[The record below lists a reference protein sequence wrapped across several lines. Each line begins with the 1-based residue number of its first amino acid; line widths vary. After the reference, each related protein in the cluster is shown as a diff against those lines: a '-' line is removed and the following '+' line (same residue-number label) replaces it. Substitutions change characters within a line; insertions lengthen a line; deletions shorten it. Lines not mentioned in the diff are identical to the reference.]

1 MLAQIQPNLYQLKCP
16 LPGLPLKYLNI
27 YIIVS
32 GSRNLIIDTGLNHP
46 RCLETV
52 TRALLHLNVDLAVTD
67 FLITHLHVDHFG
79 LLPELVTETSRIFAA
94 TRDVAQ
100 IRQFL
105 KDGYEPMIHS
115 AIRNGLD
122 EAKIRKAVTRE
133 PVYRFEL
140 DWLDAVVR
148 LEDGD
153 RMDIGGYSFQII
165 ETPGHSPGH
174 ICPYEFKKRI
184 LISGDHILSDISP
197 GIQCWED
204 DENPLAAYLESLD
217 RIRALKVALVLP
229 AHRDII
235 HDCRGRID
243 ELKSHHKDRLDEII
257 AVLDHREMSAVEI
270 ASEMMWGGIGLK
282 GIRELPATQQL
293 LAIGE
298 AIAHLRLL
306 EEKGKVEK
314 QAARDIIRYSSRT
327 ATR

>member
-115 AIRNGLD
+115 AVRNGLD

-165 ETPGHSPGH
+165 ETPGHSPG
-174 ICPYEFKKRI
+174 IYALMSSK
-184 LISGDHILSDISP
+184 
-197 GIQCWED
+197 
-204 DENPLAAYLESLD
+204 NES
-217 RIRALKVALVLP
+217 
-229 AHRDII
+229 
-235 HDCRGRID
+235 
-243 ELKSHHKDRLDEII
+243 
-257 AVLDHREMSAVEI
+257 
-270 ASEMMWGGIGLK
+270 
-282 GIRELPATQQL
+282 
-293 LAIGE
+293 
-298 AIAHLRLL
+298 
-306 EEKGKVEK
+306 
-314 QAARDIIRYSSRT
+314 
-327 ATR
+327 